1 MSPLM
6 RWEKSEQMKTNKK
19 VLKNRTRL
27 FKPGDFTKKTLGNS
41 TSSEYVTSRRALSPF
56 TPSLISFW
64 RFCTLFT
71 CTFLGKCSPYWSI
84 FVNKMGPLWAD
95 VNSSTSGRSDMW
107 SSARQKCSFT
117 VPSGGPKRERKVQW
131 GVLELFDL
139 PGLEKT
145 KRMSNA
151 RVPTS
156 KYSWFLSPSIP
167 QKQSCCHFTSTS
179 QAKNLFQQFTPPN
192 LCKTASSLLSEVGR
206 IVLSHENN
214 RLRRSPGPKGYLK
227 DHPRT
232 CKYFEAIKRP
242 LGRGI
247 SPSLGDLLTMVIKHF
262 LNGMIL
268 QVKSHRLMEI
278 LHSSGGGACSTIFH
292 PVFLASN
299 RHVVFFSW
307 VFDPLS
313 AFRLTD
319 F

>member
-139 PGLEKT
+139 PGLEKNQT
-145 KRMSNA
+145 NVECKSSNLQ
-151 RVPTS
+151 VFMIFIS
-156 KYSWFLSPSIP
+156 KYP
-167 QKQSCCHFTSTS
+167 T
-179 QAKNLFQQFTPPN
+179 
-192 LCKTASSLLSEVGR
+192 KTMLLSFYLNIPSKELVSA
-206 IVLSHENN
+206 IYPTQPLQNSIFIT
-214 RLRRSPGPKGYLK
+214 LRSR
-227 DHPRT
+227 
-232 CKYFEAIKRP
+232 A
-242 LGRGI
+242 
-247 SPSLGDLLTMVIKHF
+247 
-262 LNGMIL
+262 
-268 QVKSHRLMEI
+268 
-278 LHSSGGGACSTIFH
+278 HSAV
-292 PVFLASN
+292 PW
-299 RHVVFFSW
+299 RQ
-307 VFDPLS
+307 
-313 AFRLTD
+313 
-319 F
+319 